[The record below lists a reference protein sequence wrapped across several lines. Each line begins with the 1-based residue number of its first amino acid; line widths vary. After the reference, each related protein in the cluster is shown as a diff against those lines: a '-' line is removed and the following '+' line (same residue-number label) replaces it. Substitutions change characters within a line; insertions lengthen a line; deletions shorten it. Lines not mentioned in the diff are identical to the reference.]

1 MKKFDAPSVRELL
14 DNGAEKYGDA
24 TFIKFI
30 RDDKIEERSFK
41 KVRSDSL
48 AVCRWIRSL
57 SEKRMHIAIIG
68 KSNYEYITCLSGI
81 LISGNVAV
89 PFAPD
94 ISVDEAAELFKRADI
109 EMLLYEDE
117 FTENA
122 EKLKELCPFLRFS
135 VNLGNGEEFDKIYT
149 DYSENSEYASTLR

>member
-1 MKKFDAPSVRELL
+1 MRYAAGSAVF
-14 DNGAEKYGDA
+14 
-24 TFIKFI
+24 
-30 RDDKIEERSFK
+30 
-41 KVRSDSL
+41 SD
-48 AVCRWIRSL
+48 
-57 SEKRMHIAIIG
+57 KRMHIAIIG

-94 ISVDEAAELFKRADI
+94 ISVEEAAELFKRADI

-117 FTENA
+117 FAENA

-135 VNLGNGEEFDKIYT
+135 VNLGNGEEFDRIYT
-149 DYSENSEYASTLR
+149 DYSENSGMRRFLTLRLIKMPAALSFLHPAQRA

>member
-1 MKKFDAPSVRELL
+1 MKNFDAPSVRELL
-14 DNGAEKYGDA
+14 DSRAEKYGDS

-30 RDDKIEERSFK
+30 RNDVIEERSFV

-57 SEKRMHIAIIG
+57 SEKRMHVAIIG

-89 PFAPD
+89 D
-94 ISVDEAAELFKRADI
+94 LENEYGISVDSKAFGG
-109 EMLLYEDE
+109 
-117 FTENA
+117 
-122 EKLKELCPFLRFS
+122 LKTVGDLMNYINS
-135 VNLGNGEEFDKIYT
+135 VK
-149 DYSENSEYASTLR
+149 